1 MINIKSVIIGISGLI
16 LTKDEKNLLKTYL
29 PIGIILFSRNIKNN
43 NQVLRLTNEIREV
56 LGFDCLILIDQE
68 GGRVQRLKE
77 PNCAN
82 YPAAN
87 FFGELAKKS
96 IKGAVRATYLNYY
109 LLGKDLIKIGI
120 NVNCA
125 PCLDV
130 KNLNTHE
137 VIGDR
142 AFSSDPKIVSLL
154 GEAACNGLIKSGV
167 LPIIKHIPGHGK
179 AVSDSHLSLPIINDK
194 IKSLEK
200 SDFLPFKNLS
210 DMPMAMT
217 AHILYEDIDNRWPV
231 TQSRLANAF
240 IRNKIKYKGILISD
254 DIEMLALSGSLQNKI
269 KSIYNANYDLIL
281 HCSGDINNTEIVLK
295 NGNVIEKDLYNKIKS
310 SMESLNKIDNI
321 NTFTSNKIELSNIL
335 NKLM

>member
-77 PNCAN
+77 PNCPN

-96 IKGAVRATYLNYY
+96 VKDAVRATYLNYY
-109 LLGKDLIKIGI
+109 LLGKDLINIGI

-194 IKSLEK
+194 VKSLEK

-217 AHILYEDIDNRWPV
+217 AHILYEDIDNRLPV
-231 TQSRLANAF
+231 TQSRLANTF
-240 IRNKIKYKGILISD
+240 IRKNIKYKGILISD
-254 DIEMLALSGSLQNKI
+254 DIEMLALSGSLQDKI
-269 KSIYNANYDLIL
+269 KSIYKANYDLIL
-281 HCSGDINNTEIVLK
+281 HCSGDLNNTEIVLK
-295 NGNVIEKDLYNKIKS
+295 NGNFMEKDLFIKIKS
-310 SMESLNKIDNI
+310 SMESLNKIDNT

-335 NKLM
+335 KKLM